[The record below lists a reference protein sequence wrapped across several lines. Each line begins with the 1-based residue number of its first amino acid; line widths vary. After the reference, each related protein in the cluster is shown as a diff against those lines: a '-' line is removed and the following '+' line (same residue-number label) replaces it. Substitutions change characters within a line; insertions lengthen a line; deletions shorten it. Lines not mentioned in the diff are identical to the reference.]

1 MKIYNFFIYRILA
14 LVRLDQLWI
23 LFFSKDSFLWQTG
36 WFKSTFSKKS
46 VGKLNEKLPWFTYPM
61 IKFLEKKLEKNFSV
75 LEFGGGNSTLWFSPR
90 VGHIHTVENES
101 SWFTYM
107 KNNSP
112 ENALLELIQ
121 VKSELNYSE
130 LAFLPLNNPTPYSFG
145 GGDSIFDIII
155 IDGIDRN
162 NCIVNSYKKLSE
174 NGIFII
180 DNTDTNYEIKLKQGF
195 EFLQNKDF
203 KRLDFWGMCPIVAR
217 ISCTSIFYRSNNLFN
232 I

>member
-1 MKIYNFFIYRILA
+1 MKMYNFFIYRILA

-46 VGKLNEKLPWFTYPM
+46 IGKLNEKLPWFTYPM

-75 LEFGGGNSTLWFSPR
+75 LEFGGGNSTLWFSQR
-90 VGHIHTVENES
+90 VRHIHTIENIS
-101 SWFTYM
+101 YWFNYM
-107 KNNSP
+107 KS
-112 ENALLELIQ
+112 NAPKNAEIKLIEIE
-121 VKSELNYSE
+121 SDLSYSE
-130 LAFLPLNNPTPYSFG
+130 LAFLPLSNPTSYSFG

-155 IDGIDRN
+155 IDGVDRI
-162 NCIVNSYKKLSE
+162 NCIVNSYNKLSD

-180 DNTDTNYEIKLKQGF
+180 DNTETNYEIKLKDGF
-195 EFLQNKDF
+195 DFLEQKGF
-203 KRLDFWGMCPIVAR
+203 KRMDFWGMCPIVAR
-217 ISCTSIFYRSNNLFN
+217 LSCTSIFYRKENIFN